1 MANLKLKLLDTFL
14 DADDV
19 LFKGGLVVLE
29 LSDLL
34 LKSGS
39 LSSLVSVVTLDLL
52 LDTMKLVCE
61 GLAGVRLLHGEYGFE
76 SLLLATEDLHLLL
89 VSVQLL
95 LQLSHSVIEV
105 VQLSLEVSCVVGAL
119 TSSHCR

>member
-61 GLAGVRLLHGEYGFE
+61 CLASVGLFHG
-76 SLLLATEDLHLLL
+76 
-89 VSVQLL
+89 
-95 LQLSHSVIEV
+95 
-105 VQLSLEVSCVVGAL
+105 
-119 TSSHCR
+119 